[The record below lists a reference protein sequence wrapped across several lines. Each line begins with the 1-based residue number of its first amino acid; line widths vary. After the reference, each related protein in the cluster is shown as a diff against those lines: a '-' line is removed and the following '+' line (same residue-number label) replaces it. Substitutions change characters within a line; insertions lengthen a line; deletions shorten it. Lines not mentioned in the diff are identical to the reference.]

1 MKGKISIILIAF
13 GLLIFVGV
21 WAAGLS
27 DKDGNKLTKK
37 SNPNSNVDDNEN
49 GQMSMGAKMLMRGND

>member
-13 GLLIFVGV
+13 GLLIFVSV

-27 DKDGNKLTKK
+27 DKGGNKLTKT
-37 SNPNSNVDDNEN
+37 SDQNSNVDGEDN